1 MAANTW
7 VVILGNTDLAVPSF
21 KVFAHNL
28 TQEAASARADE
39 IRQQKVEGE
48 RVTLVYIMD
57 GLEPHEDSDPEEC
70 DGCHGCHDLRLAAH
84 RSVLAELEKGMAER
98 GLK

>member
-7 VVILGNTDLAVPSF
+7 AVILGNTDLEIPSF

-28 TQEAASARADE
+28 THEAASAQADE

-48 RVTLVYIMD
+48 AVTLVFTMD
-57 GLEPHEDSDPEEC
+57 GLKPHEDSDPEEC
-70 DGCHGCHDLRLAAH
+70 DECHALRLAAH
-84 RSVLAELEKGMAER
+84 RAVLAEMEKEMARR